1 MLLFTRYFSA
11 SSQAQLQQQLSP
23 NEMAAMHER
32 ESAIIQL
39 EVTKPQQSQMLVEKD
54 PLQRQQDEELGR
66 LEQEIE
72 DMAEVFTE
80 VHKLVHDQG
89 EVVGKKANFKKSLFI
104 SIRLAVLL

>member
-1 MLLFTRYFSA
+1 
-11 SSQAQLQQQLSP
+11 
-23 NEMAAMHER
+23 MAAMHER

-39 EVTKPQQSQMLVEKD
+39 EVTTGSPQQSQMLVEKD

-72 DMAEVFTE
+72 DMADVFTE

-89 EVVGKKANFKKSLFI
+89 EVVGKKKIIKRTFSFNQTCGPLFNPCG
-104 SIRLAVLL
+104 

>member
-1 MLLFTRYFSA
+1 
-11 SSQAQLQQQLSP
+11 LQQQLSP

-39 EVTKPQQSQMLVEKD
+39 EVTSPQQSQMLVEKD

-72 DMAEVFTE
+72 DMADVFTE

-89 EVVGKKANFKKSLFI
+89 EVVGKKKKLKELFLSIKIVVLGSL
-104 SIRLAVLL
+104 STKNRLKDRFLR

>member
-1 MLLFTRYFSA
+1 
-11 SSQAQLQQQLSP
+11 
-23 NEMAAMHER
+23 MHER

-39 EVTKPQQSQMLVEKD
+39 EVTSPQQSQMLVEKD

-72 DMAEVFTE
+72 DMADVFTE

-89 EVVGKKANFKKSLFI
+89 EVVGKKKKIKRTFSFNQNCGPRQPVNKKQAQRQVFTLKI
-104 SIRLAVLL
+104 